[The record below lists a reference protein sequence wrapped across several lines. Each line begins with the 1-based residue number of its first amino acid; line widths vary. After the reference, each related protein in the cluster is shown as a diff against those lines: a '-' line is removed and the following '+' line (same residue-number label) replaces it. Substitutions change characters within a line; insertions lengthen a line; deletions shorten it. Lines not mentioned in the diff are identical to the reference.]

1 MKGPNVY
8 QGMLSDI
15 YIERL
20 SEIVAETTTLISS
33 GSASIRILINAYD
46 GPLMPKGST
55 IQVKPRYTHNVAVYT
70 LSDDLDTGDTAISV
84 ESKTNTFDIPAKTSI
99 FYNKQNAI
107 QFQNKRFF
115 VEHIHMFETGQT
127 HGNDQLINSQEPG
140 GGKYNH
146 NAGAALTSGS
156 AYSNNWGSK
165 FSVLNIPSFKC
176 KLERVIYSCSSDG
189 TTNEDWTI
197 SLWKKPINPNSS
209 SASNITLLNAEEII
223 CQNNSSYVHFIE
235 RFSDEMD
242 IADTNIDAGT
252 AIIPTFKKSGSKQT
266 SSTKH
271 FADITLIFS
280 YYDA

>member
-1 MKGPNVY
+1 MSQINQY

-15 YIERL
+15 LIERGA
-20 SEIVAETTTLISS
+20 SIIGETTTLISS
-33 GSASIRILINAYD
+33 GGSVIRILITAYA

-55 IQVKPRYTHNVAVYT
+55 IQVKPKYTNNVAVYT
-70 LSDDLDTGDTAISV
+70 LSGDLDTGDTQIDV
-84 ESKTNTFDIPAKTSI
+84 VSKSNTFDIPAKTNIFFNALNSI
-99 FYNKQNAI
+99 QYQY
-107 QFQNKRFF
+107 KRFF

-156 AYSNNWGSK
+156 SYSNNWGSK
-165 FSVLNIPSFKC
+165 FSVLNIPSYKC
-176 KLERVIYSCSSDG
+176 RLERVIYSCSSDG

-209 SASNITLLNAEEII
+209 SASAITLINAEEII
-223 CQNNSSYVHFIE
+223 CQNNASYVHYIE

-242 IADTNIDAGT
+242 IADTNIDAET
-252 AIIPTFKKSGSKQT
+252 AIIPSFKKSGSKQT
-266 SSTKH
+266 ASTKH